1 MINVNFLPSR
11 RIALYMARLFVSR
24 SFAVLVMLT
33 LVLMALDLLGESG
46 KILAVPGNGE
56 PEIWRYV
63 SLRVPML
70 ASRFLPFAV
79 LLGTLIAL
87 TSLNQH
93 SEVVAMKAAG
103 MSAHQVL
110 APMIIASLVVAA
122 AAFAFNETVVVRAS
136 RTAEAWTGADYK
148 PLPPDSG
155 ILSNVWA
162 RNGKELVHVRMVAGR
177 GANVR
182 LEGVTIYQREG
193 ETLRG
198 MIDAAVARQRPGGWR
213 LFDVRVYDTSMNVVH
228 KHPVLDALEGVET
241 TRFTLA
247 RINPS
252 AQDFK
257 TLNQAIVDLDRAGRP
272 TAEARSGWWHKISGP
287 LSIVLM
293 PLLAGLAAFGLARS
307 GQVLIRAAIGMAL
320 GFTYFLV
327 DNLSLALG
335 NVGAYPPLLSAF
347 APFLLFL
354 FIGEMLLVRSE
365 E

>member
-1 MINVNFLPSR
+1 MINFNFLPSR
-11 RIALYMARLFVSR
+11 RLATYMARLFLSR
-24 SFAVLVMLT
+24 SLAVLVMLVM
-33 LVLMALDLLGESG
+33 VLMALDLLGESG

-56 PEIWRYV
+56 PELWRYV

-87 TSLNQH
+87 TALNQN

-110 APMIIASLVVAA
+110 APMILASLLVAA
-122 AAFAFNETVVVRAS
+122 AAFAFNETIVVRAA
-136 RTAEAWTGADYK
+136 RTAQAWSGADYR
-148 PLPPDSG
+148 PIPPDTG
-155 ILSNVWA
+155 VLNNVWA
-162 RNGKELVHVRMVAGR
+162 RDGNRLVHVDQVVGR
-177 GANVR
+177 GADAR
-182 LEGVTIYQREG
+182 LEGVTIYEREEG
-193 ETLRG
+193 AIAG
-198 MIDAAVARQRPGGWR
+198 VIDARTARQRPGGWR
-213 LFDVRVYDTSMNVVH
+213 LFDVRRYDTDMNVVR
-228 KHPVLDALEGVET
+228 KAPTLDAMDGVEA

-247 RINPS
+247 RINATS
-252 AQDFK
+252 EDFGS
-257 TLNQAIVDLDRAGRP
+257 LNQAIRDLDRASRP
-272 TAEARSGWWHKISGP
+272 TAAVRSGWWHKISGP
-287 LSIVLM
+287 MSIVLM

-320 GFTYFLV
+320 GFSYFLV

-335 NVGAYPPLLSAF
+335 NVGAYPPILAAW

-354 FIGEMLLVRSE
+354 FIGEMVLVRSE

>member
-11 RIALYMARLFVSR
+11 RLALYMARLFLTR
-24 SFAVLVMLT
+24 SLAVLIMLVM
-33 LVLMALDLLGESG
+33 VLMALDLLGESG

-56 PEIWRYV
+56 PELWRYV

-87 TSLNQH
+87 TTLNQN

-103 MSAHQVL
+103 LSAHQVL
-110 APMIIASLVVAA
+110 APMILASLMVAA
-122 AAFAFNETVVVRAS
+122 IAFAFNETVVVRAS
-136 RTAEAWTGADYK
+136 RTAEAWTGADYR
-148 PLPPDSG
+148 PIPPDRG
-155 ILSNVWA
+155 VLSNVWA
-162 RNGKELVHVRMVAGR
+162 RDGARLVHVDMVVGR
-177 GANVR
+177 GADAR
-182 LEGVTIYQREG
+182 LEGVTIYQRSG
-193 ETLRG
+193 ETLES
-198 MIDAAVARQRPGGWR
+198 MIDAKVARQRPGGWR
-213 LFDVRVYDTSMNVVH
+213 LYDARVYDAAMNVVRRQATIDT
-228 KHPVLDALEGVET
+228 LDGIEA

-247 RINPS
+247 RINATS
-252 AQDFK
+252 QDFQS
-257 TLNQAIVDLDRAGRP
+257 LEQAIIDLDRAGRP
-272 TAEARSGWWHKISGP
+272 TAAARSGWWHKISGP
-287 LSIVLM
+287 FSIVLM

-335 NVGAYPPLLSAF
+335 NVGAYPPVLAAW

-354 FIGEMLLVRSE
+354 FIGETVLVRSE

>member
-11 RIALYMARLFVSR
+11 RLALYMARLFLTR
-24 SFAVLVMLT
+24 SLAVLIMLVM
-33 LVLMALDLLGESG
+33 VLMALDLLGESG

-56 PEIWRYV
+56 PELWRYV

-87 TSLNQH
+87 TTLNQN

-103 MSAHQVL
+103 LSAHQVL
-110 APMIIASLVVAA
+110 APMILASLLVAA
-122 AAFAFNETVVVRAS
+122 LAFAFNETVVVRAS
-136 RTAEAWTGADYK
+136 RTAEAWTGADYR
-148 PLPPDSG
+148 PIPPDRG
-155 ILSNVWA
+155 VLSNVWA
-162 RNGKELVHVRMVAGR
+162 RDGERLVHVDLVVGR
-177 GANVR
+177 GADAR
-182 LEGVTIYQREG
+182 LEGVTIYQREAG
-193 ETLRG
+193 SLET
-198 MIDAAVARQRPGGWR
+198 MIDARLARQRPGGWR
-213 LFDVRVYDTSMNVVH
+213 LFDARVYDTGMNMVRRQAT
-228 KHPVLDALEGVET
+228 LDTLDGVEA

-247 RINPS
+247 RINPTS
-252 AQDFK
+252 QDFQS
-257 TLNQAIVDLDRAGRP
+257 LEQAIVDLDRAGRP
-272 TAEARSGWWHKISGP
+272 TAAARSGWWHKISGP
-287 LSIVLM
+287 FSIVLM

-335 NVGAYPPLLSAF
+335 NVGAYPPALAAW
-347 APFLLFL
+347 APFMLFL
-354 FIGEMLLVRSE
+354 FIGEMVLVRSE